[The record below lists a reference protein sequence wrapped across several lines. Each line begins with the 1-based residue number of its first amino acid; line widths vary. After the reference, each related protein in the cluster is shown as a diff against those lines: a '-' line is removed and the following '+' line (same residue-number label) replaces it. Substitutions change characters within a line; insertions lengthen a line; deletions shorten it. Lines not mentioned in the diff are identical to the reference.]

1 MPRTTARVAT
11 RAAAGDDASATVTRC
26 PVAAIVAIRK
36 STRAASRRA
45 AERIAPWQVLHVDLE
60 TEGMVRALSRLSAK
74 ELRQFLGGEHARE
87 LAAATLKPSRCPHA
101 ARLFGLHRSTRNASR
116 RAQERMAPRA
126 LFAAPPEPQEG
137 FWLAYDAL
145 SLALG
150 SYSWPPVPQ
159 RA

>member
-11 RAAAGDDASATVTRC
+11 RAAAGDDACCTSTWRRRDGQGA
-26 PVAAIVAIRK
+26 VASERQG
-36 STRAASRRA
+36 
-45 AERIAPWQVLHVDLE
+45 AEAV
-60 TEGMVRALSRLSAK
+60 S
-74 ELRQFLGGEHARE
+74 GGEHARE

-150 SYSWPPVPQ
+150 SHSWPPVPQ